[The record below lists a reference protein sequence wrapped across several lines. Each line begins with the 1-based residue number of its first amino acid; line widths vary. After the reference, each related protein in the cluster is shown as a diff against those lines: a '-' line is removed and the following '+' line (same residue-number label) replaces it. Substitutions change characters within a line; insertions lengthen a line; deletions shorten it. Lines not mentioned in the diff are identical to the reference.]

1 MRVISVLNNKGGVSK
16 TTTCLNLA
24 KGLSDKGKKVLLI
37 DLDSQ
42 GNTSRF
48 FFPEFYT
55 ASGIKD
61 FNLLTVKGKNSIER
75 LKELEN
81 YFRKSVGNIKDV
93 NDVLLESP
101 EVIYECIK
109 TTAYENLNILPSIGG
124 RLINTNEELTRRKNS
139 NEKASVFDRKL
150 KMAIRVVRKHYD
162 YIIIDNAPAFN
173 NITINALLCSDE
185 IIIPLKPAGMYE
197 MDGFIT
203 TAITVLEF
211 NQIYGLNLKMHLL
224 ITMVHR
230 GNRPDYIRF
239 IEQMRSIFSDADEGI
254 DVYNTTIGYQDS
266 PASSSTMTS
275 SFIID
280 DRKKKIGE
288 DFYNLVQEVM
298 GDAS

>member
-1 MRVISVLNNKGGVSK
+1 MKVISVLNNKGGVSK

-24 KGLSDKGKKVLLI
+24 KGLADSGKRVLLI

-42 GNTSRF
+42 GNASRF

-55 ASGIKD
+55 AAGIKD
-61 FNLLTVKGKNSIER
+61 FNALTMTGKGSIER
-75 LKELEN
+75 LKELEQ
-81 YFRKSVGNIKDV
+81 YFKKSVENIKDV
-93 NDVLLESP
+93 NDLFLGEK
-101 EVIYECIK
+101 EEIFECIN
-109 TTAYENLNILPSIGG
+109 TTEVDGLDVIPSIGG
-124 RLINTNEELTRRKNS
+124 NLINTNEELTRRKERSS
-139 NEKASVFDRKL
+139 NPTVYDRKL
-150 KMAIRVVRKHYD
+150 KTALRMVRKHYD
-162 YIIIDNAPAFN
+162 IVIIDNAPAFN

-197 MDGFIT
+197 MDGFIA
-203 TAITVLEF
+203 TAITALEF
-211 NQIYGLNLKMHLL
+211 NQIYGLDLRMHLL

-230 GNRPDYIRF
+230 GNRPDYIKF
-239 IEQMRSIFSDADEGI
+239 IEQMRSIFCDADEGI